1 MSISLMVAL
10 GGTLVAAA
18 GTIVLVVRFART
30 PRIDLVAWAIAT
42 AGLTIALAAQV
53 LGYRRG
59 FADTT
64 FRAVQIGAQLIAPL
78 ALAWG
83 IAEVAARSL
92 PARFVARLGVSA
104 LAVVAVV
111 VLATDP
117 LSSVA
122 FNRSWPAASVHY
134 QFIPGTLLKVI
145 AAVAVLIALWGVITA
160 AVRGRRDRA
169 WKNGFAAVGVAG
181 LAILAA
187 EGLAVRLPAN
197 TGYPALNLLAAVL
210 AIIASVLAGRFH
222 PAALRAASGQADDAR
237 WGPEA
242 HGRAGPYDADDSL
255 GLYSGGGQRVYPD
268 EAAGYGG
275 ASGYADYDDA
285 RYSGPDADYEGPVTG
300 AFEGPVTG
308 FDQPPPGRFSGP
320 APGGLGGPDT
330 GGFDGPVTGAFEAPV
345 TGQFEVPPVQGF
357 EGPDTGSF
365 DGPVTGMFDP
375 LFQPNGFGG
384 EDDTG
389 RHGADGSRAAG
400 DRGGSL
406 AVQAEAA
413 DLAAEPDIEQLY
425 GQIAIYTLLEHGAAE
440 FDRLTDQVV
449 EQVRVHEPDTL
460 VYVVHGVPSAPLQR
474 ILYEVYRDRAAHDDH
489 TSQPYIREF
498 EIGRLPLVLATN
510 VIELGVRQVKVSPIG
525 SSSPRLPSSGRRS
538 PGPLPPGVLPP
549 APLPPAPLPPGPR
562 SSGSR
567 SSGSR
572 SSGLLPP
579 GPLSPGSRSPGPRS
593 SGPGSSGPGSS
604 GLLPPG
610 PLSPGSRSPGPRSS
624 GPGSSG
630 PGSSGPQPAVPRTP
644 GVPLPGSASPGPGM
658 PGPSAS
664 GPPPSG
670 PPSSGPSVSG
680 PSLPGPP
687 PSGPSVSGPPASRPP
702 ASGPP
707 ASGPPGSGP
716 PASRPRPAGS
726 RSSGP
731 RPDEPWPDGPW
742 PSGSEPPG
750 PRPSDLPYD
759 AAPDGR
765 NGRPPGRRGRRD
777 Q

>member
-1 MSISLMVAL
+1 MSISLMAAL
-10 GGTLVAAA
+10 GGTLVGAV

-30 PRIDLVAWAIAT
+30 PRIDLVAWAIAA

-83 IAEVAARSL
+83 IAEIAARSL
-92 PARFVARLGVSA
+92 PARFVARLGLSA

-111 VLATDP
+111 VLGTDP

-145 AAVAVLIALWGVITA
+145 AVVAVLIALWGVITT
-160 AVRGRRDRA
+160 AVRGRGDRA
-169 WKNGFAAVGVAG
+169 WKGGFAAVGVAG

-197 TGYPALNLLAAVL
+197 TGYPALTLLAAVL
-210 AIIASVLAGRFH
+210 VVVASMLAGRFQ
-222 PAALRAASGQADDAR
+222 PAALRAAPGPADDAG
-237 WGPEA
+237 WGPEV

-255 GLYSGGGQRVYPD
+255 GLYSGGSQRGYPD
-268 EAAGYGG
+268 EGGGYGG
-275 ASGYADYDDA
+275 GGYGDYDDA
-285 RYSGPDADYEGPVTG
+285 RYAAPDADYEGPVTG

-308 FDQPPPGRFSGP
+308 FGEPPPGRFGGP
-320 APGGLGGPDT
+320 AAGDFGGPDT

-345 TGQFEVPPVQGF
+345 TGQFEVPPVRGF

-375 LFQPNGFGG
+375 LFQPNGFGEDEG
-384 EDDTG
+384 ERPGGDA
-389 RHGADGSRAAG
+389 GAG
-400 DRGGSL
+400 
-406 AVQAEAA
+406 
-413 DLAAEPDIEQLY
+413 DLAAEHDIERLY
-425 GQIAIYTLLEHGAAE
+425 GQIAIYTLLEHGAAD

-449 EQVRVHEPDTL
+449 EQVRAHEPGTL

-474 ILYEVYRDRAAHDDH
+474 ILYEVYRDQAAYDEH

-498 EIGRLPLVLATN
+498 EIGRQPLVLATN
-510 VIELGVRQVKVSPIG
+510 VIELGVRQAKVSPIG
-525 SSSPRLPSSGRRS
+525 SSAPRLPSSGPRS
-538 PGPLPPGVLPP
+538 SGPLPPGL
-549 APLPPAPLPPGPR
+549 LPPAPLPPGPLP
-562 SSGSR
+562 SGPR

-579 GPLSPGSRSPGPRS
+579 GPLSSGSRSSGSRS
-593 SGPGSSGPGSS
+593 SGPGPSGPGSS

-610 PLSPGSRSPGPRSS
+610 PLAAGSRSS

-658 PGPSAS
+658 PGPPAS
-664 GPPPSG
+664 G
-670 PPSSGPSVSG
+670 
-680 PSLPGPP
+680 
-687 PSGPSVSGPPASRPP
+687 SRPP
-702 ASGPP
+702 
-707 ASGPPGSGP
+707 
-716 PASRPRPAGS
+716 GS

-731 RPDEPWPDGPW
+731 RPDGPW
-742 PSGSEPPG
+742 PSESEPPG
-750 PRPSDLPYD
+750 PRASDLPYD
-759 AAPDGR
+759 TSPDGR
-765 NGRPPGRRGRRD
+765 NGRPPGRRARRD

>member
-1 MSISLMVAL
+1 MSISLMAAL
-10 GGTLVAAA
+10 GGTLVAAV

-30 PRIDLVAWAIAT
+30 PRIDLVAWAIAA

-83 IAEVAARSL
+83 ITEVAARSL
-92 PARFVARLGVSA
+92 PARFVARLGLSA

-111 VLATDP
+111 VLGTDP
-117 LSSVA
+117 LSSPP

-134 QFIPGTLLKVI
+134 QFIPDALLKVI
-145 AAVAVLIALWGVITA
+145 AVVAVLIALGGAITA
-160 AVRGRRDRA
+160 ALRGRGDRA
-169 WKNGFAAVGVAG
+169 WKRGFAAVGVAG

-197 TGYPALNLLAAVL
+197 TGYPALSLLAAVL
-210 AIIASVLAGRFH
+210 AVIASVLAGRFQ
-222 PAALRAASGQADDAR
+222 PVALRAGPGSADHGGWDPQAD
-237 WGPEA
+237 G
-242 HGRAGPYDADDSL
+242 HAGSYDADDSL
-255 GLYSGGGQRVYPD
+255 GLYSGGSQRGYPD
-268 EAAGYGG
+268 EAGGYGG
-275 ASGYADYDDA
+275 ASGYGDYQDA
-285 RYSGPDADYEGPVTG
+285 RYGGADADYEGPVTG

-308 FDQPPPGRFSGP
+308 FDEPPPGRFGGP
-320 APGGLGGPDT
+320 AGGDFGGPDT

-345 TGQFEVPPVQGF
+345 AGQFEVPPVRGF

-384 EDDTG
+384 EDDNG
-389 RHGADGSRAAG
+389 RPGADAGRLAADRAGPLATKAG
-400 DRGGSL
+400 
-406 AVQAEAA
+406 AA
-413 DLAAEPDIEQLY
+413 DLAAEHDIERLY

-474 ILYEVYRDRAAHDDH
+474 ILYEVYRDQAAYDDH

-498 EIGRLPLVLATN
+498 EMGRLPLVLATN
-510 VIELGVRQVKVSPIG
+510 VIELGVRQAKVSPIG
-525 SSSPRLPSSGRRS
+525 SSSPRRPAS
-538 PGPLPPGVLPP
+538 GPLPPGL
-549 APLPPAPLPPGPR
+549 LPPGPLPAGSR
-562 SSGSR
+562 SSGLLPPGPLSSGPR

-579 GPLSPGSRSPGPRS
+579 GPLSSGPRS
-593 SGPGSSGPGSS
+593 SGSRSS

-610 PLSPGSRSPGPRSS
+610 PLSSGPRSS
-624 GPGSSG
+624 GSRSSG
-630 PGSSGPQPAVPRTP
+630 LLPPGPLSSGSRSSGPQPAVPRTP

-658 PGPSAS
+658 PGP
-664 GPPPSG
+664 
-670 PPSSGPSVSG
+670 
-680 PSLPGPP
+680 
-687 PSGPSVSGPPASRPP
+687 P
-702 ASGPP
+702 ASGP
-707 ASGPPGSGP
+707 
-716 PASRPRPAGS
+716 R
-726 RSSGP
+726 
-731 RPDEPWPDGPW
+731 PDGPW

-759 AAPDGR
+759 TAPDGR